1 MNIKIPNEIIEEIIL
16 GKIKLFTKENY
27 FNSFSNILLQLS
39 KNIFAFRKKES
50 LSLSLSA
57 KLREKNF
64 SSNWNLIF
72 LLIFHTKKD
81 SEQIQLN
88 LDPFCFLYL
97 KNICFIKMKILLN
110 LSNEIQIPIERI
122 ISLYLNLCQRKIN
135 YDRLRKKQRTNL
147 IKTYRQITSKPSR
160 FSKLFLLGNDEKLKL
175 KPKKILSKFISNVKP
190 LDYNNSYTRLFI
202 GETDEQSIRERYLS
216 NMVVKKQKELH
227 LLNSIEE
234 FSFVYLKKMYK
245 KLFKSQ
251 ERNSMDN
258 DMIQIIK
265 QFEDDHKKLDNLK
278 RNDINK
284 SKPHYMYNQ
293 NLYPIQPEEQ
303 KAKNTKNKRKRN
315 KNNNSLYSSSEV
327 TKYNNQ
333 ESYLTSRIKHKNQSY
348 NNSANYDKNKFYE
361 NAVSQRTIFN
371 IDKRK
376 KLFITKK
383 SFLNNIRLK
392 KNFSTVFGKNVFNK
406 SLLIN
411 NRKHL
416 KIKNYLN
423 KSDFFFSN

>member
-97 KNICFIKMKILLN
+97 KNICYIKMKILLN

-147 IKTYRQITSKPSR
+147 IKTYRQITSKPSK

-258 DMIQIIK
+258 DMIHIIK

-315 KNNNSLYSSSEV
+315 KN
-327 TKYNNQ
+327 
-333 ESYLTSRIKHKNQSY
+333 I
-348 NNSANYDKNKFYE
+348 
-361 NAVSQRTIFN
+361 
-371 IDKRK
+371 
-376 KLFITKK
+376 
-383 SFLNNIRLK
+383 
-392 KNFSTVFGKNVFNK
+392 
-406 SLLIN
+406 
-411 NRKHL
+411 
-416 KIKNYLN
+416 
-423 KSDFFFSN
+423 

>member
-81 SEQIQLN
+81 TEQIQLN

-97 KNICFIKMKILLN
+97 KNICYIKMKILLN

-147 IKTYRQITSKPSR
+147 IKTYRQITSKPSK

-258 DMIQIIK
+258 DMIQIMK

-293 NLYPIQPEEQ
+293 NL
-303 KAKNTKNKRKRN
+303 
-315 KNNNSLYSSSEV
+315 
-327 TKYNNQ
+327 
-333 ESYLTSRIKHKNQSY
+333 
-348 NNSANYDKNKFYE
+348 
-361 NAVSQRTIFN
+361 
-371 IDKRK
+371 
-376 KLFITKK
+376 
-383 SFLNNIRLK
+383 
-392 KNFSTVFGKNVFNK
+392 
-406 SLLIN
+406 
-411 NRKHL
+411 
-416 KIKNYLN
+416 
-423 KSDFFFSN
+423 

>member
-1 MNIKIPNEIIEEIIL
+1 
-16 GKIKLFTKENY
+16 
-27 FNSFSNILLQLS
+27 
-39 KNIFAFRKKES
+39 
-50 LSLSLSA
+50 
-57 KLREKNF
+57 
-64 SSNWNLIF
+64 
-72 LLIFHTKKD
+72 
-81 SEQIQLN
+81 
-88 LDPFCFLYL
+88 
-97 KNICFIKMKILLN
+97 MKILLN

-258 DMIQIIK
+258 DMIQIMK
-265 QFEDDHKKLDNLK
+265 QFEEDHKKLDNLK

-333 ESYLTSRIKHKNQSY
+333 ESYLTNRIKHKNQSY

-361 NAVSQRTIFN
+361 NALSQRTIFN

-376 KLFITKK
+376 KLFIAKK
-383 SFLNNIRLK
+383 SILNNIRLK
-392 KNFSTVFGKNVFNK
+392 RNFSTVFGKNVFNK